1 MIENVII
8 LNKFLEIVLY
18 LVLSKLL
25 ENSNKKYL

>member
-8 LNKFLEIVLY
+8 LNKFLEIMLY

>member
-1 MIENVII
+1 MIESVII